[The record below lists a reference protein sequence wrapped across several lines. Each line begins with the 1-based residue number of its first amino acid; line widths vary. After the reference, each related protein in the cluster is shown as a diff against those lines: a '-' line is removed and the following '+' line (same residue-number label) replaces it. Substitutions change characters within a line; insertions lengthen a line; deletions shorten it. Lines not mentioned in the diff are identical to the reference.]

1 MKNILSA
8 LFASVLVLSSASFA
22 ANTNPTSALVPVPK
36 PAAEAAKVAV
46 QQDMININTA
56 DAQTLVNLKGV
67 GPKKADA
74 IIAWRKANGGF
85 KTIEQ
90 FTEVKGI
97 GAATLEKNRKNIRL

>member
-1 MKNILSA
+1 MKNVLSA
-8 LFASVLVLSSASFA
+8 LFASILVFSSASYA
-22 ANTNPTSALVPVPK
+22 ATANTPGAAVPTQKPV
-36 PAAEAAKVAV
+36 AEAAKVAV
-46 QQDMININTA
+46 QQDVININTA
-56 DAQTLVNLKGV
+56 DAQTLTILKGV
-67 GPKKADA
+67 GPKKAEA